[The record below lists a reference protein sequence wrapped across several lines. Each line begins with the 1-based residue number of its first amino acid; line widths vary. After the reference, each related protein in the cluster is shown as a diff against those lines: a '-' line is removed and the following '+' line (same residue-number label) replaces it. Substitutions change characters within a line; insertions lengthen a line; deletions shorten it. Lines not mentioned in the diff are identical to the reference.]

1 MYVNGCKVRTHDCY
15 RLHTH
20 THTHTQAGK
29 REVKGGRE
37 DK

>member
-1 MYVNGCKVRTHDCY
+1 MDVKYVHMTVIGYT
-15 RLHTH
+15 HTH